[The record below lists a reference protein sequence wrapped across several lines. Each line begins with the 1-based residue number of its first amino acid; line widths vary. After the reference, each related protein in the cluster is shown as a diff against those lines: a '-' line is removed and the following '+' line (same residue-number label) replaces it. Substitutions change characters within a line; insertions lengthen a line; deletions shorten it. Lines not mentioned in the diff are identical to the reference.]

1 MPHDELAARIEK
13 LLGAKVAYF
22 QPVAGGY
29 TPAMRLRCHTATAT
43 FFAKIGVTPLTS
55 KFLQREIRMYTQLRG
70 PFLPQL
76 VAWEEHEAEPILLI
90 EDLSTG
96 AWPPPWDERHL
107 NLVLAQI
114 DALHNTS
121 AAIESFAE
129 VPFLALGLVTPT
141 WLEQALPL
149 LLDSAGRCQTAG
161 SRLAHWDLRSDN
173 ICITG
178 QSAVFVDWN
187 LACLAN
193 PALDLGFFLPSLA
206 AEGGPLPEKILPD
219 APEIAAWVAGFFAA
233 RAGLPT
239 IPDAPRVRWV
249 QRQQLDTALPWAI
262 RALDLPP
269 ALGRVAA

>member
-1 MPHDELAARIEK
+1 VHGNGGGNWATVAAD
-13 LLGAKVAYF
+13 
-22 QPVAGGY
+22 P
-29 TPAMRLRCHTATAT
+29 T
-43 FFAKIGVTPLTS
+43 
-55 KFLQREIRMYTQLRG
+55 
-70 PFLPQL
+70 
-76 VAWEEHEAEPILLI
+76 
-90 EDLSTG
+90 
-96 AWPPPWDERHL
+96 
-107 NLVLAQI
+107 
-114 DALHNTS
+114 
-121 AAIESFAE
+121 
-129 VPFLALGLVTPT
+129 PFLALGLVTPT